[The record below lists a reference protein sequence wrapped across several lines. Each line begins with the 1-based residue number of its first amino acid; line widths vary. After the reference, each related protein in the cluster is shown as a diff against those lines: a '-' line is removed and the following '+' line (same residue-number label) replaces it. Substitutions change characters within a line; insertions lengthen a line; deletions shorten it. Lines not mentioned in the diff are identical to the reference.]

1 MNETNLAR
9 SPKSSQSG
17 LNCKAEIELIDV
29 QINKAETELD
39 LLRSSNKAYSA
50 QDIERKKNLELSLED
65 LRPLKCE
72 FQTASKFEVGMWVVK
87 NDSPTPGQVKG
98 LYLLDSY
105 PRVAVLYDEKEQVK
119 HERPAQLTTVDQT
132 YLEYIWTG
140 EDYPKLIRR
149 GDKKECVD
157 LKVLEDNYISSLN
170 IRDTHKE
177 CDAAPEDIQPF
188 DRQVIY
194 CKKQYQ
200 KITRDLFPAGTKVK
214 VDQLTG
220 QVLPYSERNP
230 AYLQKVEVKL
240 DDDTVRKFYPT
251 EISIYQEGRRQEAE
265 GRRKQLLGDSDPPVI
280 EDHQIKDCDRGLIPK
295 CSEGN
300 RATQPITQPSAL
312 CPLPSALLAQRDKAK
327 IIEFCSKPTIENV
340 AIADICRNGGTQQRT
355 GLNHET
361 VKEYAEAMRQDDK
374 FPPVKLRF
382 DGENYWLTDG
392 FHTTEAAWS
401 IGRTEIEAEVIKG
414 TQRDAILDSVGVN
427 SNHGLRR
434 SNADKRRAVTTLLQD
449 EEWGQWS
456 DREIARRC
464 KVSQPFVSKLR
475 TELTVNVDSHNPEND
490 NKIITDNV
498 ISDNQRNYKDRYG
511 NTSQMNT
518 GNIGSDPKQEVL
530 TVEPEA
536 DNKSKDKQEA
546 LQIDSTDNQD
556 SNCLDKS
563 DTVQI
568 SCPDKNVNAG
578 NQTLVEQFE
587 VDQVVKITTNAF
599 RSDKR
604 LVGHDTSLALVTKVN
619 TASVDIKTWSA
630 CFEAVSFNDL
640 RIIDPNDVP
649 ILCFQPTYKELQYL
663 IANFDSKEEIIKAAI
678 AARSLKI

>member
-17 LNCKAEIELIDV
+17 RNCQAEIELIDV

-50 QDIERKKNLELSLED
+50 QDIERKKNLELSLDD
-65 LRPLKCE
+65 LRSLLSE
-72 FQTASKFEVGMWVVK
+72 LETASKFEVGMWVVK
-87 NDSPTPGQVKG
+87 NDNPTPKQVQG
-98 LYLLDSY
+98 VYLVNSY
-105 PRVAVLYDEKEQVK
+105 PRVAVLDQDKQEVNY
-119 HERPAQLTTVDQT
+119 ERAAQLTIVDGA
-132 YLEYIWTG
+132 YSEYIWTG

-149 GDKKECVD
+149 GDKKECVE
-157 LKVLEDNYISSLN
+157 LEVLAKNYNSSIN
-170 IRDTHKE
+170 IRDTHRE
-177 CDAAPEDIQPF
+177 CEAEPEDIELYN
-188 DRQVIY
+188 RQGIW

-200 KITRDLFPAGTKVK
+200 KITRARFSQGTRVK
-214 VDQLTG
+214 VNVPQGARFKISEDKLIGIVQ
-220 QVLPYSERNP
+220 PYSERSP

-240 DDDTVRKFYPT
+240 DNDTVKQFYPT
-251 EISIYQEGRRQEAE
+251 QISIYQE
-265 GRRKQLLGDSDPPVI
+265 SPV
-280 EDHQIKDCDRGLIPK
+280 
-295 CSEGN
+295 SSGN
-300 RATQPITQPSAL
+300 
-312 CPLPSALLAQRDKAK
+312 KAK
-327 IIEFCSKPTIENV
+327 IIEFCSKPTIQTIP
-340 AIADICRNGGTQQRT
+340 IADIRRNGGTQQRT

-361 VKEYAEAMRQDDK
+361 VKEYAEAMRQGDK

-518 GNIGSDPKQEVL
+518 GNIGSDPKQELL
-530 TVEPEA
+530 TVEPGN
-536 DNKSKDKQEA
+536 DNKSKDKPEA
-546 LQIDSTDNQD
+546 LPIDSTD
-556 SNCLDKS
+556 K
-563 DTVQI
+563 TIAKTAVQ
-568 SCPDKNVNAG
+568 PPAPERKKLVKNF
-578 NQTLVEQFE
+578 Q
-587 VDQVVKITTNAF
+587 VDQIVKITTNAF

-619 TASVDIKTWSA
+619 TASVDIKTWSG

-640 RIIDPNDVP
+640 RIIDPKDVP
-649 ILCFQPTYKELQYL
+649 LLCFQPTYKELQYL

-678 AARSLKI
+678 AKLN